1 MNAEQDHKGFVKDVD
16 TAPFEEGFNLK
27 TVWGALFVGFLMLP
41 GAIYLGLVTGQS
53 MAGGA
58 EWVTVILFIEIAKRS
73 FVRLRTQEIILL
85 YWIAGGLVMMGGKL
99 GTGAD
104 LFGGPFGGLIWDQYL
119 VQSPQAA
126 GIARHIPDWVAPPF
140 GSSAYEARSFL
151 HPDWAR
157 PILVLVGVMVLTR
170 INALSL
176 GYVMFRVTSDV
187 ERLPFP
193 MAPVQAGGATAL
205 AETSAKQE
213 GWRWSV
219 FSVGAMIGA
228 IWGLIYVAVPTV
240 SGLFLTET
248 VQVFPI
254 PFVDVTDSLR
264 ASLPAAILGVGTDL
278 AHAFIGFV
286 LPFWIVAGSFAA
298 SMLVNLVV
306 NPALYRRGV
315 LHTWSPGMTAIP
327 TQISNA
333 FDFYLSFGIG
343 TSLVIA
349 LVGFGM
355 AGRAMVRS
363 RREVRGPGSRVQGPG
378 AKPMTLDS
386 GLWTLD
392 SGRGDMPVGRALWV
406 WGASTAGFVVL
417 VRYLVPGFPWW
428 ITAAF
433 GFLWTPF
440 SSYIG
445 ARMIGL
451 TGSPYGSSI
460 PFLREASFYLSG
472 YRGAAVWFAP
482 IPMFDHGGYAN
493 TFRQME
499 LTRTR
504 FGGLV
509 KMVAVTLGVMLVCS
523 FLFWSFIWR
532 LGPIPSPAYPYVQK
546 FWPFHATIQTMWIRS
561 TMPGEGGVELLRQVI
576 RWDVIGGGFAF
587 GGAMYLLL
595 SFLGAPTLIFYGFVG
610 GLGTWPHFVIPQF
623 AGAMLGRYAFARR
636 FGREQWGAYAPV
648 LLAGYSCGMGLVGM
662 ASIAVALI
670 AKAVSEVIY

>member
-1 MNAEQDHKGFVKDVD
+1 MALSPSDVKDLDD
-16 TAPFEEGFNLK
+16 TPFEEGFNLK
-27 TVWGALFVGFLMLP
+27 TIWGALFVGFVMLP

-73 FVRLRTQEIILL
+73 FVRLRTQEIIIL

-104 LFGGPFGGLIWDQYL
+104 LFGGPFGGLVWDQYL
-119 VQSPQAA
+119 VQSPQAT
-126 GIARHIPDWVAPPF
+126 GIAQHIPSWVAPPT
-140 GSSAYEARSFL
+140 GSPAYDARSFL

-205 AETSAKQE
+205 AETSGKQE
-213 GWRWSV
+213 GWRWSA

-228 IWGLIYVAVPTV
+228 IWGLIYVAVPTL

-248 VQVFPI
+248 VQIFPI

-264 ASLPAAILGVGTDL
+264 SSLPAAILGVGTDL
-278 AHAFIGFV
+278 AHVFIGFV
-286 LPFWIVAGSFAA
+286 LPFWIVAGSFAG
-298 SMLVNLVV
+298 SMLVNLFV
-306 NPALYRRGV
+306 NPALYRGGV

-333 FDFYLSFGIG
+333 FDFWLSFGIG

-349 LVGFGM
+349 LVGIVL
-355 AGRAMVRS
+355 AGRAILKQKDGD
-363 RREVRGPGSRVQGPG
+363 RG
-378 AKPMTLDS
+378 S
-386 GLWTLD
+386 GVGGRGRD
-392 SGRGDMPVGRALWV
+392 IPAGRGDIPVATAVLI
-406 WGASTAGFVVL
+406 WGMSTVGFVVL
-417 VRYLVPGFPWW
+417 VRYLAPGFPWW

-445 ARMIGL
+445 ARMTGL

-472 YRGAAVWFAP
+472 YQGAAVWFAP

-504 FGGLV
+504 FGSLV
-509 KMVAVTLGVMLVCS
+509 KMVAVTLGVMLACS

-532 LGPIPSPAYPYVQK
+532 LGPIPSSAYPYVQK

-561 TMPGEGGVELLRQVI
+561 TLPGEGGMELLRQII
-576 RWDVIGGGFAF
+576 RWDVIGIGFAF
-587 GGAMYLLL
+587 GGAMYLAL

-623 AGAMLGRYAFARR
+623 VGAMLGRFAFAKR
-636 FGREQWGAYAPV
+636 FGSERWGAYAPI